1 MYQFTSLTRSSSTR
15 LGEPAPLRRQ
25 LVRGAAALAGG
36 VLSLSVAG
44 PAALPGFRR
53 AAAQDS
59 TPAALSGGFFEDEA
73 DVLNF
78 ALRLERLDSTLYRQG
93 LETFAEQDFADAGYD
108 PDVRNNLAQIVEN
121 EETQVE
127 FLSDT
132 ISDLGDEPVG
142 PEEYTFP
149 YTTLPEFLA
158 LSQQVEEVGLDAYT
172 GAAQFLIG
180 NDDLLTAALTI
191 HAVEARHLAYFRLL
205 NGVAPAPEAFELP
218 LTPTEVLAAVQPF
231 LVNGIGTPE
240 PS

>member
-1 MYQFTSLTRSSSTR
+1 MNQFMNLTRSSSAR
-15 LGEPAPLRRQ
+15 FWEPAPSRRR
-25 LVRGAAALAGG
+25 LVRGSAALATGALALTVG
-36 VLSLSVAG
+36 G
-44 PAALPGFRR
+44 PAALPGIRR

-93 LETFAEQDFADAGYD
+93 LETFAEQDFVDAGYD
-108 PDVRNNLAQIVEN
+108 EDVRNNLARIVEN

-142 PEEYTFP
+142 PEEYSFP

-218 LTPTEVLAAVQPF
+218 LTPAEVLAAVQPV
-231 LVNGIGTPE
+231 LVNGIGTPDAG
-240 PS
+240 